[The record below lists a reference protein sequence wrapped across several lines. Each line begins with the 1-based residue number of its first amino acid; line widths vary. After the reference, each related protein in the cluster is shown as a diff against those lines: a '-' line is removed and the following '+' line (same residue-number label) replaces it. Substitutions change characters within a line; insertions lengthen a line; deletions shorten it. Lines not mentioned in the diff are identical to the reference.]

1 MPSNR
6 EQQQR
11 VYARLMAGFRG
22 SEGMSVEDRWEW
34 LMAAHIVGQLD
45 FKLHVHSHSV
55 MLLYAA
61 QTRDWPEAAGQLF
74 RLALVPLGHAIGR
87 LPAGNIGRATVNAFS
102 FSPAFSTAS
111 TSRPVMV
118 MVSTMASMLA
128 SVARCSLSQESVNFI
143 GKSLSARLH
152 SPSS

>member
-87 LPAGNIGRATVNAFS
+87 LPAGNIGRATVNAFK
-102 FSPAFSTAS
+102 PM
-111 TSRPVMV
+111 P
-118 MVSTMASMLA
+118 L
-128 SVARCSLSQESVNFI
+128 
-143 GKSLSARLH
+143 
-152 SPSS
+152 SPSIHKLIAEAREAVVTKATQDLVKACS

>member
-45 FKLHVHSHSV
+45 FKLHVHRHNV

-87 LPAGNIGRATVNAFS
+87 LPAGNIGRATVNAFK
-102 FSPAFSTAS
+102 PM
-111 TSRPVMV
+111 P
-118 MVSTMASMLA
+118 L
-128 SVARCSLSQESVNFI
+128 
-143 GKSLSARLH
+143 
-152 SPSS
+152 SPSIHKLIAEAREAVVTKATQDLVKACS